1 MGKKIIVIHP
11 GSRFL
16 RIGRASDAYPVVT
29 PHVIA
34 RRMRT
39 SVNSQQKGSKVG
51 GPDETSAMDVDQEQ
65 EEEDVC
71 FWMDFLVKVPWM
83 VMD

>member
-39 SVNSQQKGSKVG
+39 DVNGQQKSGSKASEE
-51 GPDETSAMDVDQEQ
+51 DSAMDVDQEH
-65 EEEDVC
+65 EEEDVMLMP
-71 FWMDFLVKVPWM
+71 FFFFF
-83 VMD
+83 